1 MQVVPL
7 ELEQDPADGHPR
19 GPVVEA
25 AFPLPHAHLVALGVD
40 PDVGADACEEAVPLA
55 PEPPL
60 DGLLGDG
67 QLLGGDA
74 AVVVPHAEPVV
85 APDDRGALGAAAR
98 RDMRAALAVL
108 LGMAALRGEP
118 VVGAWG
124 CGELAAGWA
133 GREGE
138 G

>member
-25 AFPLPHAHLVALGVD
+25 TFALPHTHLVALGVD
-40 PDVGADACEEAVPLA
+40 PDVGADTGEEAVTLA
-55 PEPPL
+55 PQPPL
-60 DGLLGDG
+60 DGFLRDG
-67 QLLGGDA
+67 QLLCRNA

-98 RDMRAALAVL
+98 RDVRATLAVF
-108 LGMAALRGEP
+108 LGVAALRSEP
-118 VVGAWG
+118 VMGTWG
-124 CGELAAGWA
+124 CGELAAGWQE
-133 GREGE
+133 EGE